1 MGWTPKRTDD
11 DGTGSDA
18 GSASSP
24 TPSRRRKRRTAVV
37 DAGTSET
44 PLVDKAIADSPRA
57 ARGTRPRGGVHSSRE
72 ELHGEDDRT
81 QIKVRLGKR
90 WSEIIM
96 AVKMG
101 EYTWADFVEGLDEEE
116 LARAQLRDVRGGF
129 MGRPPALVPREF
141 HLACQREMKR
151 RFEELFGSEVLGLT
165 RDFLALCKDKNIP
178 PKDRAKL
185 LQYAMERVFGG
196 IPKDVRVSAEQPW
209 EQMVVNVMRGGD
221 DSVPEHVQRRYAGYQ
236 ERMGGGTEA

>member
-11 DGTGSDA
+11 A
-18 GSASSP
+18 VGSASGEALP
-24 TPSRRRKRRTAVV
+24 TPSRRRRRRTTVV
-37 DAGTSET
+37 EAGTSDT
-44 PLVDKAIADSPRA
+44 PLVDKAIAESPRVSTG
-57 ARGTRPRGGVHSSRE
+57 RRPRGGTHSSRQE
-72 ELHGEDDRT
+72 HVGEDRRT
-81 QIKVRLGKR
+81 QISVRLGKR
-90 WSEIIM
+90 WSEIIL

-116 LARAQLRDVRGGF
+116 LARAQLKDANGGF
-129 MGRPPALVPREF
+129 QGRPPALVPREF

-165 RDFLALCKDKNIP
+165 RDFLNLCKDQEIP

-236 ERMGGGTEA
+236 ERIGGGTEE